1 MHRFLLLSL
10 LLLMATWGRSQDV
23 LFEVHINAE
32 QTGEANNPV
41 YSTLEQALTEFL
53 NQTPWTDRNLQAH
66 QRIQGSLLI
75 NITSRQGNSFAG
87 SMEIRSSRPVFG
99 SNMQS
104 PVFSFRD
111 PLFSFD
117 YTENENLQY
126 SPQVFHSN
134 LVSVIS
140 FYVYT
145 ILGLDADTFE
155 LEGGTPYYQIA
166 GQIVSAA
173 QSSTHPGWSSSDG
186 RQSRYSLNADLLSNV
201 YSGYR
206 LALYTYHRNG
216 LDLMHQSLTQ
226 GKQGVR
232 DAILQLEAV
241 NQTRPGALL
250 TRIFF
255 DAKAREVQEVFSAGP
270 SIEMKGIYR
279 ALTRMAPTY
288 SQMWRNIPQ

>member
-1 MHRFLLLSL
+1 
-10 LLLMATWGRSQDV
+10 MASWARSQDV
-23 LFEVHINAE
+23 SFEVVVNAE
-32 QTGEANNPV
+32 QTGEANNSV
-41 YSTLEQALTEFL
+41 YATLEQALREFL
-53 NQTPWTDRNLQAH
+53 NQTPWTDRNLQPH
-66 QRIQGSLLI
+66 QRVQGSLLI

-87 SMEIRSSRPVFG
+87 SMEIRSSRPVYG
-99 SNMQS
+99 SNMQT

-111 PLFSFD
+111 PLFSFE

-134 LVSVIS
+134 LVSIIS

-145 ILGLDADTFE
+145 ILGMDADTFE
-155 LEGGTPYYQIA
+155 IDGGTPYYQIA

-173 QSSTHPGWSSSDG
+173 QSATHPGWSSTDG
-186 RQSRYSLNADLLSNV
+186 RQSRYNLNQDLLSNV

-206 LALYTYHRNG
+206 AALYTYHRNG
-216 LDLMHQSLTQ
+216 LDLMHQSLAG
-226 GKQGVR
+226 GKEGVR

-250 TRIFF
+250 IRIFF
-255 DAKAREVQEVFSAGP
+255 DAKAREIQEIFSGGP
-270 SIEMKGIYR
+270 AVDLNGIYR

-288 SQMWRNIPQ
+288 SQMWRSIPE